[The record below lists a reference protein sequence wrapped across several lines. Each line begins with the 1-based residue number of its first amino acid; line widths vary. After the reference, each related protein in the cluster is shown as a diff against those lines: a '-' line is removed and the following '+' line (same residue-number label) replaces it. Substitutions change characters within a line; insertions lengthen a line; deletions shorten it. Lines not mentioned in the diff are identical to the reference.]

1 MTQALKV
8 VGRKLTYHLRH
19 KPEEMGFDIELDGGW
34 VPVTQVIKAY
44 GISVADLQQIVKND
58 NKNRF
63 SFNNEAGAYNWK
75 IRANQGHSIDI
86 NLGLPAVKP
95 PEHLYHGTVEKF
107 IKWIEKDGLRKMSRH
122 HVHLSEELATAEQVA
137 GRRSS
142 DNVILIVDALKM
154 YNDGKEFFLSENN
167 VWLTDYVDPK
177 YITFP

>member
-34 VPVTQVIKAY
+34 VAVTQVIKAY
-44 GISVADLQQIVKND
+44 GISVADLQEIVKND

-63 SFNNEAGAYNWK
+63 SFNDETGVYNWK

-86 NLGLPAVKP
+86 NLGLPAIKP
-95 PEHLYHGTVEKF
+95 PEFLYHGTVEKF
-107 IKWIEKDGLRKMSRH
+107 IKWIEKDGLKKMSRH
-122 HVHLSEELATAEQVA
+122 HVHLSEDLSSAEQVA
-137 GRRSS
+137 SRR
-142 DNVILIVDALKM
+142 DTKNIILTVKSLEM

-167 VWLTDYVDPK
+167 VWLTEYIDPK
-177 YITFP
+177 YLIIP